1 VREANTLQVTWSVR
15 ILDMDDRRSVMNFIG
30 DNREKCANSI
40 RSLGSTAEYDAEDE
54 YLSLNKTRGPA

>member
-1 VREANTLQVTWSVR
+1 MNTLQVTCYVR

-30 DNREKCANSI
+30 NNGEKCANRI
-40 RSLGSTAEYDAEDE
+40 GSLGSTAEYDAEDE